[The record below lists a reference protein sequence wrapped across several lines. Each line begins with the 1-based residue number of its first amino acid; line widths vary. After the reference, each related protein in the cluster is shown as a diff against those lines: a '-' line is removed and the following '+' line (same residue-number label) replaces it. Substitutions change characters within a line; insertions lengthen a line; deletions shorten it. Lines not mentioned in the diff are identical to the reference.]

1 MRIGEGSL
9 EAMGRVG
16 WDEIGQALKA
26 FPDSIGPMEEP
37 GLPFTATPAIVT
49 DQMGYEGSHEAML
62 DTAASQSVQQAPPEP
77 EIEIG
82 D

>member
-1 MRIGEGSL
+1 MKIGEGSL
-9 EAMGRVG
+9 SAMGRVG

-49 DQMGYEGSHEAML
+49 DQMGYDHDAYL
-62 DTAASQSVQQAPPEP
+62 DQAAQNIEPPEPEP
-77 EIEIG
+77 EIEIE
-82 D
+82 

>member
-1 MRIGEGSL
+1 
-9 EAMGRVG
+9 MGRVG

-26 FPDSIGPMEEP
+26 FPDSIGPMDEP

-49 DQMGYEGSHEAML
+49 DQMGYDRSHDAML
-62 DTAASQSVQQAPPEP
+62 DAAAAQGVQQAPPEP
-77 EIEIG
+77 EIEIS

>member
-1 MRIGEGSL
+1 MKIGEGAL

-16 WDEIGQALKA
+16 WDELGQTLKA

-49 DQMGYEGSHEAML
+49 DQMGYDHDTFL
-62 DTAASQSVQQAPPEP
+62 DQAAAQQIDPPEP
-77 EIEIG
+77 EPEIDIE
-82 D
+82 

>member
-1 MRIGEGSL
+1 MKIGEGSL

-16 WDEIGQALKA
+16 FDELAQALKA

-49 DQMGYEGSHEAML
+49 DQMGY
-62 DTAASQSVQQAPPEP
+62 DKDAPLPTLPEMEP
-77 EIEIG
+77 ELEIG

>member
-1 MRIGEGSL
+1 MKIGEGSL
-9 EAMGRVG
+9 SAMGRVG

-37 GLPFTATPAIVT
+37 GLPFTATSAIVS
-49 DQMGYEGSHEAML
+49 DQMGYDHDAML
-62 DTAASQSVQQAPPEP
+62 DAAAQGIQREPPEP
-77 EIEIG
+77 EIELG

>member
-1 MRIGEGSL
+1 M
-9 EAMGRVG
+9 
-16 WDEIGQALKA
+16 D
-26 FPDSIGPMEEP
+26 EP

-49 DQMGYEGSHEAML
+49 DQMGYDRSHDATL
-62 DTAASQSVQQAPPEP
+62 DAAAAQSVQQAPPEP

>member
-1 MRIGEGSL
+1 MKIGEGAL

-16 WDEIGQALKA
+16 FDELAQALKA

-49 DQMGYEGSHEAML
+49 DQMGYDRDAHL
-62 DTAASQSVQQAPPEP
+62 PPLPDMQPQMEP